1 MKTKF
6 THRIGICFCF
16 VASVVCAGAQVVVDN
31 SFGSAGALSG
41 PNFKIPDALGKT
53 VEGNLFYSFSEF
65 SLQTGQ
71 SATFTGPDSIQNI
84 PGRVTSSRW
93 LRKMNGKGE

>member
-1 MKTKF
+1 MFKF
-6 THRIGICFCF
+6 IIFILLLCLFSHAWRGL
-16 VASVVCAGAQVVVDN
+16 GQVVVDN

-41 PNFKIPDALGKT
+41 PNFKIPDVLGKT
-53 VEGNLFYSFSEF
+53 VEGNLFHSFSEF